1 MRDSKYHMKIRCFN
15 NFSPMFINAYF
26 LQNGLAVRKVT
37 VMAGIIINLCLS
49 AVRAL
54 AKVETSFPE
63 LH

>member
-1 MRDSKYHMKIRCFN
+1 
-15 NFSPMFINAYF
+15 MFINAYF

-37 VMAGIIINLCLS
+37 VMAGIIINLCVS